1 MIPRSSRRLV
11 IRGFLAAAI
20 FALASCAHRTQ
31 PPPPVFAVPI
41 PTPAPS
47 PTPTPTPAPPP
58 KPAKP
63 RVPPTAKAP
72 AAPAP
77 ASTPEPRR
85 ESADP
90 AAQISRLV
98 QNGNLTGVESGR
110 LIFAKPQSRKDPEP
124 GLFEDAIILSRLRG
138 NLRTLPANDEQFIAA
153 VTVRRACACLRLS
166 PAASPPAAARI
177 IDAALR
183 TPGVSGASVEISK

>member
-1 MIPRSSRRLV
+1 MIPRSAQSLV
-11 IRGFLAAAI
+11 IRGVLAAAVI
-20 FALASCAHRTQ
+20 ALASCIHRAPPP
-31 PPPPVFAVPI
+31 PPPPVFAVPTPTPS
-41 PTPAPS
+41 PTPAP
-47 PTPTPTPAPPP
+47 TPAP

-77 ASTPEPRR
+77 VPTPEPRR

-90 AAQISRLV
+90 AAQIARLV
-98 QNGNLTGVESGR
+98 QTGNLAGVESGR

-138 NLRTLPANDEQFIAA
+138 NLRALPASEQQLITA

-166 PAASPPAAARI
+166 PATSPSAAARI
-177 IDAALR
+177 IDAALK
-183 TPGVSGASVEISK
+183 TPGVNRADVEITK